1 MPDWW
6 FVMEINHDYR
16 VKLFDELGFERKQCT
31 ECNQW
36 FWTLD
41 KDRTTCGDSPCDE
54 YSFIGNPITS
64 KKYTYNEMVK
74 EFRRHGI
81 F

>member
-1 MPDWW
+1 LPDWW

-54 YSFIGNPITS
+54 YSFIGSPKSILTT
-64 KKYTYNEMVK
+64 KW
-74 EFRRHGI
+74 
-81 F
+81 